1 VAHPPL
7 QPRRRLREAG
17 PGDQAPDPR
26 GGEARLTRSAPNR
39 IELRLRSLAQLF
51 HSFDPSPFNERELD
65 ATASEFIAGW
75 ASDIP
80 KKLEP
85 ELVIHLE
92 EVRSEPPEQLNATV
106 ADAVHNHYRDKAETK
121 RREYRDM
128 MRRGRIS
135 LIVGLMF
142 YTVCFLAGQAL
153 IQFSESPLAQLG
165 RDSLLI
171 GGWVAM
177 WRPLEIF
184 LYDSWDLRRKE
195 RDYLRL
201 SRMAVRIECP
211 RS

>member
-1 VAHPPL
+1 
-7 QPRRRLREAG
+7 
-17 PGDQAPDPR
+17 
-26 GGEARLTRSAPNR
+26 
-39 IELRLRSLAQLF
+39 
-51 HSFDPSPFNERELD
+51 
-65 ATASEFIAGW
+65 
-75 ASDIP
+75 
-80 KKLEP
+80 
-85 ELVIHLE
+85 
-92 EVRSEPPEQLNATV
+92 VRSEPAEQLNATV
-106 ADAVHNHYRDKAETK
+106 ADAVHNHYRGKAETK

-153 IQFSESPLAQLG
+153 IQLSESPFAQLG

-171 GGWVAM
+171 GGWVAL

-211 RS
+211 RA